1 MLSSNVCLSAAI
13 LSIQVLAGDW
23 QVVPSPSIIQ
33 SQFSGPARP
42 DGSSRRLVPDQ
53 QLNARVSQ
61 DVNPLRLDIK
71 RKDRGRLRSIRVGS
85 YSLVF
90 LRLHLTNRSSCSC
103 I

>member
-33 SQFSGPARP
+33 NQFSGPAR
-42 DGSSRRLVPDQ
+42 RLVPDQ
-53 QLNARVSQ
+53 KLNARVSQ
-61 DVNPLRLDIK
+61 DANPLRLDIK
-71 RKDRGRLRSIRVGS
+71 WKDRGRLRSIRVGS

-90 LRLHLTNRSSCSC
+90 LRLHLTNFREHRSSCSC